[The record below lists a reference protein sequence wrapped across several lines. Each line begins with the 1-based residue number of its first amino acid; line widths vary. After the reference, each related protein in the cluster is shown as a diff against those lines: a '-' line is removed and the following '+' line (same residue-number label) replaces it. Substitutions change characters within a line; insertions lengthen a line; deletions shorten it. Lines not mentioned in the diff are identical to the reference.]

1 MEARGTEIEGVKL
14 LAPIRYEDARGSFS
28 EIYNAEYFRQTG
40 LACEFVLDSLSLSHR
55 PERFAACIARP
66 PHAQDKLIRV
76 ARGAVFDV
84 VVDIRAASPTFGR
97 HCAFRLDDRMGTQ
110 LFVPKGF
117 LHGFCTWNP
126 LPEVVYKLSAHYAP
140 EAEYGVLWNDPTWKS
155 NGRFHRPRRSCR
167 TRMPRRLGCE
177 TFLAF
182 FKDRTT

>member
-40 LACEFVLDSLSLSHR
+40 IACEFVLDSLSLSHR
-55 PERFAACIARP
+55 PGTVRGLHCQAP

-117 LHGFCTWNP
+117 LHGFCTLEP
-126 LPEVVYKLSAHYAP
+126 ATEVVYKLSAHYAP
-140 EAEYGVLWNDPTWKS
+140 EAEYGVLWNDPDLEIEWPVSSAEAILSDKDATAPRLRDVP
-155 NGRFHRPRRSCR
+155 RF
-167 TRMPRRLGCE
+167 
-177 TFLAF
+177 F
-182 FKDRTT
+182 